1 MDAKELRIGNWIM
14 DRGNKEWQINHWEN
28 STKVSAKEP
37 IIGICDFT
45 KKPIYGHPLTEEV
58 DFLKPIEL
66 TYQWLDKLGFEFKD
80 AGDFGHYYSLED
92 FDLNQDYQPINF
104 DCDEIKYV
112 HQLQNVYFAL
122 TGQELEIK

>member
-1 MDAKELRIGNWIM
+1 MDIKELRVGNLLYNGFNELI
-14 DRGNKEWQINHWEN
+14 
-28 STKVSAKEP
+28 
-37 IIGICDFT
+37 
-45 KKPIYGHPLTEEV
+45 EV
-58 DFLKPIEL
+58 KNISHYNTSGFLLETLKPIEL